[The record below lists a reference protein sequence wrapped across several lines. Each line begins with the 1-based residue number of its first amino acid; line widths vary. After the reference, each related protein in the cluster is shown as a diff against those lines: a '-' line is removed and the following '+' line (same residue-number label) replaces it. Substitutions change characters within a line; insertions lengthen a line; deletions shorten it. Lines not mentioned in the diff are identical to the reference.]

1 LVMKIKELKKLVR
14 ELEKVTG
21 EAKNSVFICF
31 RNKCDYPDD
40 LLTMFFEKSRDELS
54 TNEKKQYQKLLRSP
68 MALSNYKHHKVFK
81 IAYSYTVWYNEK
93 WGMVNVYVPT
103 GG

>member
-1 LVMKIKELKKLVR
+1 MVMKIRELKELIKKL
-14 ELEKVTG
+14 EKTTG
-21 EAKNSVFICF
+21 EAKNSVFIYF
-31 RNKCDYPDD
+31 RDKHNYSND
-40 LLTMFFEKSRDELS
+40 LLTMFFGKNLDELS
-54 TNEKKQYQKLLRSP
+54 TNEKKQYRKLLRSP

-93 WGMVNVYVPT
+93 WGIVNVYVPT